1 MRVFEV
7 LPVQAGERIV
17 GPVPDQIR
25 SVIARIDHL
34 TEQIRGSGDGLRLL
48 YELERAVIGLEE
60 RTRLYLG
67 LVPHSEGEDPYAFR
81 RAEDGTLVLVWGAAS
96 VTDP

>member
-7 LPVQAGERIV
+7 LPVQPGERII
-17 GPVPDQIR
+17 GPVPDEIR

-34 TEQIRGSGDGLRLL
+34 TEQVRGSCDGLHLL
-48 YELERAVIGLEE
+48 YELERAMDDLEE

-67 LVPHSEGEDPYAFR
+67 LVPDSEGEDPYAFR
-81 RAEDGTLVLVWGAAS
+81 RAEDETLVLVWTELS
-96 VTDP
+96 